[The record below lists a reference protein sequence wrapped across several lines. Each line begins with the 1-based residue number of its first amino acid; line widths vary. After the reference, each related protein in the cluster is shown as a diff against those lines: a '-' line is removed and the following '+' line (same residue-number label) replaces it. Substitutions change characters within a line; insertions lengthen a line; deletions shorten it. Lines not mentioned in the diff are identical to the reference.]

1 MGSLARRS
9 GQPPRRA
16 VRGARGRAGRR
27 AGRVVSGGVARC
39 AREAGAGR
47 AHAGAARAMAGDVRG
62 WRVCAA
68 ARTRPA
74 RASCGGVRALQRR
87 GHRGGGRDAARG
99 SVAWR
104 SAGIAARGFPRNG
117 AIRRS
122 CCRAISTGRGWT
134 GWRRGMRSTWRDA
147 FCRSTAAWR
156 PCLSR
161 CSSPRIRPSRVG
173 DVEPRASLRC
183 THCTTDNPSA
193 VNAGRRSPDASSCC
207 ITIRCCSTSAKTSS
221 RSIWSCS
228 GARCTASS
236 VANSCAVSMLVPRWR
251 LREMRAGEQQCMQGP
266 CRVAWR
272 RRYPPPARGAMW
284 HHTAARARC
293 KVFNGV

>member
-47 AHAGAARAMAGDVRG
+47 ACWRCARDGRRRSRMARMCRCAYAARSGVMR
-62 WRVCAA
+62 WRSRAA
-68 ARTRPA
+68 ATRPPWWW
-74 RASCGGVRALQRR
+74 SRR
-87 GHRGGGRDAARG
+87 GSRVGCLAKRRNCR
-99 SVAWR
+99 AW
-104 SAGIAARGFPRNG
+104 ARNG

-147 FCRSTAAWR
+147 FAARPLPGVLACRGAR
-156 PCLSR
+156 R
-161 CSSPRIRPSRVG
+161 
-173 DVEPRASLRC
+173 RASARHASVTSARARRC
-183 THCTTDNPSA
+183 AARTATDNPSA

-228 GARCTASS
+228 GARCRSS

-251 LREMRAGEQQCMQGP
+251 LREMRAGEQQ
-266 CRVAWR
+266 
-272 RRYPPPARGAMW
+272 
-284 HHTAARARC
+284 
-293 KVFNGV
+293 